1 MQKGDWRSWLASH
14 REQSSMGAE
23 VIPVSQ
29 AGDWQ
34 VLVDESGQAVSVGR
48 TDKKFHQA
56 VAVRVSN
63 ARREVSDYST
73 LLIREATKPG
83 EEGLMI
89 LVGDGQG
96 NFLIQAKAE
105 PGNDTEGKVLLA
117 ATLQVSRAN
126 LGQAHGG
133 VSLREQSFSVR
144 SIPPVGA
151 SFELMARG
159 FSASETCLRSRLL
172 TGAGLRQ
179 ANLSAGSQT
188 RSSARRFRMGK
199 SVSFWRTPGSQHSR
213 CRESKARLMGGS
225 SRLKRPRL
233 PSSFL
238 S

>member
-1 MQKGDWRSWLASH
+1 MQKGDWRSWLTRH
-14 REQSSMGAE
+14 REQSSMRAE
-23 VIPVSQ
+23 VVPISQ
-29 AGDWQ
+29 VGDWQ

-48 TDKKFHQA
+48 ADKKFHEA
-56 VAVRVSN
+56 VTVRVSN
-63 ARREVSDYST
+63 ARREVPDYST
-73 LLIREATKPG
+73 LLFREATKPG
-83 EEGLMI
+83 EEGVMV

-133 VSLREQSFSVR
+133 VYLREQSSSVR
-144 SIPPVGA
+144 SIPPDGA
-151 SFELMARG
+151 SFGLMARV
-159 FSASETCLRSRLL
+159 FSASETCLQSRLL
-172 TGAGLRQ
+172 IAVGLRQ

-199 SVSFWRTPGSQHSR
+199 LVSFWRTPGSQRSR
-213 CRESKARLMGGS
+213 CHESRARLMGGS
-225 SRLKRPRL
+225 SRLKRLRL
-233 PSSFL
+233 PLSFL